1 MGITLPVRLLQQRAG
16 KTSQTSQR
24 IIMRK
29 IGFALALIVFTIF
42 IQTDA
47 LVIGGDSSDLE
58 PNLHLAVKRIFSSY
72 YHNRNAPRTNY
83 RYPFVVRNPP
93 TTENKLKKHKSA
105 KSVTSSSV
113 KLRDLM
119 ENMTDDE
126 IIDEILNMEMD
137 KAVVLAKDIISDL
150 REILKQVR
158 STENKLRHEQE
169 ELENTI
175 ERALDPTDPGRLLRL
190 S

>member
-47 LVIGGDSSDLE
+47 LVIGGDSSDLG

-93 TTENKLKKHKSA
+93 TTEKKLKGV
-105 KSVTSSSV
+105 KSVASSSV

-169 ELENTI
+169 ELE
-175 ERALDPTDPGRLLRL
+175 
-190 S
+190 

>member
-1 MGITLPVRLLQQRAG
+1 MAST
-16 KTSQTSQR
+16 K
-24 IIMRK
+24 
-29 IGFALALIVFTIF
+29 
-42 IQTDA
+42 
-47 LVIGGDSSDLE
+47 
-58 PNLHLAVKRIFSSY
+58 
-72 YHNRNAPRTNY
+72 Y

-93 TTENKLKKHKSA
+93 TTENKL
-105 KSVTSSSV
+105 
-113 KLRDLM
+113 RDLM

-126 IIDEILNMEMD
+126 IINEILNMEMD

-158 STENKLRHEQE
+158 STENKLRNEQE